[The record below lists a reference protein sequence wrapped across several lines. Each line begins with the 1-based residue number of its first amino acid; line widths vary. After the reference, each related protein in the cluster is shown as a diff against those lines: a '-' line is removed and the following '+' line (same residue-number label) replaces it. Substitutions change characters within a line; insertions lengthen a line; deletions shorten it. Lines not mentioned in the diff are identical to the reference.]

1 MTALTQDKPTA
12 RRDGTSVAYP
22 VAASVTLYAGAMVC
36 LDRHGYAV
44 PAGHASANS
53 PIMGI
58 AQTGIDTQTTAG
70 NATVTLERG
79 VFLFDNDTSN
89 SHKVTPLYI
98 GTTVYALDD
107 QTVTVNS
114 NSNSRKAAGTVLA
127 LDNDKKSVWVIIN

>member
-22 VAASVTLYAGAMVC
+22 VAASVTIYAGAMVA
-36 LDRHGYAV
+36 LDRHGNAV

-127 LDNDKKSVWVIIN
+127 LDNDKKSVWVTIN